1 MICQN
6 CLKNVATVHVTEIVE
21 VVPAQPVP
29 PASPKSAK
37 APKPPGAPGTL
48 DPNGPPGPIGP
59 NGPAGLEPER
69 TVHEQHL
76 CDVCAQTMDLPHTPA
91 AKKTV
96 ADIWKL
102 LQLSAQQTRKKP
114 GQTCP
119 SCGMTLDEFRKKGR
133 LGCPKDYEV
142 FGAHIGDLLERVHGA
157 RTHVGR
163 VPGTSEAEMERI
175 KRVTDLRARL
185 DAAVR
190 DEAYESAARLRDE
203 LKALEQA
210 PEPL

>member
-21 VVPAQPVP
+21 AVPSQPG
-29 PASPKSAK
+29 ATDSKK
-37 APKPPGAPGTL
+37 APKSP
-48 DPNGPPGPIGP
+48 GPPQV
-59 NGPAGLEPER
+59 AER

-114 GQTCP
+114 SQTCP
-119 SCGMTLDEFRKKGR
+119 ACGMTLDEFRKKGR
-133 LGCPKDYEV
+133 LGCPKDYEI
-142 FGAHIGDLLERVHGA
+142 FGTHIGDLLERVHGA

-175 KRVTDLRARL
+175 KRVSDLRARL

-210 PEPL
+210 PEAI